1 MSNLSLFD
9 PEPGTQLGLFGTPP
23 APDPPLIDDGGHG
36 RPAGARGAPRRPYH
50 VTNPRPASVDL
61 SGGEGIGPIRLTTRC
76 VNWSTGEVDDTIP
89 FDLGDGPGWIWLR
102 WANDPPDAATLYS
115 FARSRRDPAG
125 YMLQR

>member
-61 SGGEGIGPIRLTTRC
+61 SGGEGIGPIVLTSVAFAGDPPT
-76 VNWSTGEVDDTIP
+76 V
-89 FDLGDGPGWIWLR
+89 DLGNGPGWVWVH
-102 WANDPPDAATLYS
+102 WADAPLGAATLYS
-115 FARSRRDPAG
+115 SARSRRDPAG